1 MNKDAVNNPTGS
13 NTKGMGILLLA
24 MLIIFL
30 QNMPVKLIGGDY
42 PVLEIVIR
50 TFWGYV
56 IWREVPTVMTIAGAA
71 LTLLSG
77 MYILYRERR

>member
-13 NTKGMGILLLA
+13 NTKGMGFLLLA
-24 MLIIFL
+24 MLIISL
-30 QNMPVKLIGGDY
+30 QNIPVKLIDGDY
-42 PVLEIVIR
+42 PVLEIVVR

>member
-13 NTKGMGILLLA
+13 NTKGMGFLLLA

-30 QNMPVKLIGGDY
+30 QNIPMKLIGGDY
-42 PVLEIVIR
+42 PVLKIVIR